1 MVSFEQ
7 QGDIIQVRKL
17 EREKLQCNEK
27 VSKTE
32 KKKKKK
38 YLLFHALKRY
48 NGKGHYMQ
56 RQSTEIKA

>member
-32 KKKKKK
+32 KKKKQKIVLIPCIK
-38 YLLFHALKRY
+38 
-48 NGKGHYMQ
+48 Q
-56 RQSTEIKA
+56 RQQKGALYAKTKHRD